1 MPTMQNKTVNAA
13 AVTWND
19 SRLHSA
25 VGLAFAAREFA
36 DSPVSCMCGVRI
48 CAVTL
53 SLSAFQILNAKIRL
67 LTNYGMLKILGL
79 EVEEHLHSMHSNSL
93 NDAFTSGKRRN
104 HERDPA

>member
-1 MPTMQNKTVNAA
+1 MQNKTVKAA

-25 VGLAFAAREFA
+25 GGPALAAREFA
-36 DSPVSCMCGVRI
+36 DSPASCMCGVRI

-53 SLSAFQILNAKIRL
+53 SLSAFQILNAKRRL

-79 EVEEHLHSMHSNSL
+79 EVEEHLISTDSNSL
-93 NDAFTSGKRRN
+93 SDVFVSG
-104 HERDPA
+104 